1 MRTGKRCDQQRCFSD
16 ADQNYYYFVE
26 RKKMRCF
33 VMRNM
38 LGIILAGLAVVA
50 LPAIAD
56 EVRLKPFVLG
66 TAPAGN
72 MEQAVAAVKAALK
85 AQGFD
90 EAGSYSP
97 YAGATVIVVTSPE
110 IKAAAVAKAKL
121 GGFGAGQRVAVTD
134 YKGKLQVSYM
144 NPAYLG
150 AAYGLGKL
158 EAVSEKLKTAL
169 GATREFG
176 AVDGLT
182 AEALAPG
189 TYHYMVGM
197 PYFQQ
202 VDVHAKYPNYQ
213 AALAAVEKGLA
224 AGKGGTKKV
233 YRIDLPG
240 REASVFGVAIVTGD
254 GIDKGDKD
262 TDKEIMD
269 ILDWQELRITAALP
283 NEILVQGGE
292 VMSLRGRYRIAL
304 HSPDTKMA
312 GAHGFTKIMSA
323 PGGIKAALNAVA
335 GGE

>member
-1 MRTGKRCDQQRCFSD
+1 MIQS
-16 ADQNYYYFVE
+16 FVY
-26 RKKMRCF
+26 RLSGI
-33 VMRNM
+33 M
-38 LGIILAGLAVVA
+38 LVALAGTTPLLA
-50 LPAIAD
+50 AD
-56 EVRLKPFVLG
+56 EVRLKPFILG
-66 TAPAGN
+66 STPAEN
-72 MEQAVAAVKAALK
+72 MEQAVAAVKSAMK

-97 YAGATVIVVTSPE
+97 YAGAMVIVVTSPE
-110 IKAAAVAKAKL
+110 LQAAATRAKRN

-134 YKGKLQVSYM
+134 YKGTIQVSYM

-158 EAVSEKLKTAL
+158 EMVSEKLKTAL
-169 GATREFG
+169 GAAQEFG
-176 AVDGLT
+176 AVDGLS

-197 PYFQQ
+197 PYFHQ
-202 VDVHAKYPNYQ
+202 VDVLAKYPDYPT
-213 AALAAVEKGLA
+213 ALAAVEKGLA
-224 AGKGGTKKV
+224 VGKGGTKKV

-240 REASVFGVAIVTGD
+240 REASLFGVAIVSGD

-269 ILDWQELRITAALP
+269 ILDWQVLRITAALP
-283 NEILVQGGE
+283 NEMLVQGGE

-312 GAHGFTKIMSA
+312 GAHGFSKIMSA
-323 PGGIKAALNAVA
+323 PGGIKAAFSAVA
-335 GGE
+335 GGEQVKK

>member
-1 MRTGKRCDQQRCFSD
+1 VQD
-16 ADQNYYYFVE
+16 ADIGFSTASYFFE
-26 RKKMRCF
+26 RSSKMIHSCRRRF
-33 VMRNM
+33 
-38 LGIILAGLAVVA
+38 LGAILLALVGTAPLAG
-50 LPAIAD
+50 AD
-56 EVRLKPFVLG
+56 EVRLKPFILG
-66 TAPAGN
+66 TAPTGSL
-72 MEQAVAAVKAALK
+72 EQAAASVVTALK
-85 AQGFD
+85 AQGFE

-97 YAGATVIVVTSPE
+97 YAGAKVIVVTSPE
-110 IKAAAVAKAKL
+110 LKAAATRAKN

-134 YKGKLQVSYM
+134 AKGKLQVSYM

-158 EAVSEKLKTAL
+158 ETVSEKLKVAL
-169 GATREFG
+169 GATKEFG
-176 AVDGLT
+176 AVEGLT

-202 VDVHAKYPNYQ
+202 VDVLAKYPDYPT
-213 AALAAVEKGLA
+213 ALAAVERGLA

-240 REASVFGVAIVTGD
+240 REVSVFGVAIVTGD

-269 ILDWQELRITAALP
+269 ILDWQELHITAALP
-283 NEILVQGGE
+283 YEMLVQGGE
-292 VMSLRGRYRIAL
+292 VISLRGRYRIAL

-312 GAHGFTKIMSA
+312 GAHGFSKLMSA
-323 PGGIKAALNAVA
+323 PGGIKAALKAAA
-335 GGE
+335 GGEQAK

>member
-1 MRTGKRCDQQRCFSD
+1 
-16 ADQNYYYFVE
+16 V
-26 RKKMRCF
+26 
-33 VMRNM
+33 
-38 LGIILAGLAVVA
+38 GLAAVA
-50 LPAIAD
+50 SQAAAD
-56 EVRLKPFVLG
+56 EVRLKPFILG
-66 TAPAGN
+66 NAPAGD
-72 MEQAVAAVKAALK
+72 MEQAVAAVKSSLK
-85 AQGFD
+85 AQGFE

-110 IKAAAVAKAKL
+110 LKAAAAKVKF

-134 YKGKLQVSYM
+134 YKGKLQMSYM

-158 EAVSEKLKTAL
+158 EAVSAKLKTAL
-169 GATREFG
+169 GATKEFG

-202 VDVHAKYPNYQ
+202 VDVHAKHPDYQ
-213 AALAAVEKGLA
+213 TALAAVEKGLA

-240 REASVFGVAIVTGD
+240 QQTSVFGVAIVTGD

-283 NEILVQGGE
+283 YELLVQGGE
-292 VMSLRGRYRIAL
+292 VMSMRGRYRIAL

-323 PGGIKAALNAVA
+323 PGGIKAAFNAVA
-335 GGE
+335 GSGQEKK

>member
-1 MRTGKRCDQQRCFSD
+1 VIHKI
-16 ADQNYYYFVE
+16 
-26 RKKMRCF
+26 
-33 VMRNM
+33 
-38 LGIILAGLAVVA
+38 LGVILVGLAAVA
-50 LPAIAD
+50 SQAAAD
-56 EVRLKPFVLG
+56 EVRFKPFILG
-66 TAPAGN
+66 TTPAGD
-72 MEQAVAAVKAALK
+72 MEQVAAAVKSSLK

-110 IKAAAVAKAKL
+110 LKAAAAKVKF

-158 EAVSEKLKTAL
+158 EAVSAKLKTAL
-169 GATREFG
+169 GATKECG

-202 VDVHAKYPNYQ
+202 VDVHAKHPDYQ
-213 AALAAVEKGLA
+213 TALAAVEKGLA

-233 YRIDLPG
+233 YRIDMPG
-240 REASVFGVAIVTGD
+240 QQISVFGVAIVTGD

-283 NEILVQGGE
+283 YELLVQGGE
-292 VMSLRGRYRIAL
+292 VMSMRGRYRIAL

-323 PGGIKAALNAVA
+323 PGGIKAAFNAVA
-335 GGE
+335 GSGQEKK

>member
-1 MRTGKRCDQQRCFSD
+1 MRRS
-16 ADQNYYYFVE
+16 
-26 RKKMRCF
+26 
-33 VMRNM
+33 VMHKI
-38 LGIILAGLAVVA
+38 LGVVLAGLAAVA
-50 LPAIAD
+50 TQAAAD
-56 EVRLKPFVLG
+56 EVRLKPFILG
-66 TAPAGN
+66 NTPAGN
-72 MEQAVAAVKAALK
+72 LEQAAAAVKSALK
-85 AQGFD
+85 AQGFE

-97 YAGATVIVVTSPE
+97 YAGATVIVVTNME
-110 IKAAAVAKAKL
+110 IKLAASRAKY
-121 GGFGAGQRVAVTD
+121 GGFGAGQRVAVTEV
-134 YKGKLQVSYM
+134 KGVPQVSYI

-158 EAVSEKLKTAL
+158 EITTAKLKAAL
-169 GATREFG
+169 GATKAFG
-176 AVDGLT
+176 AVDGLM

-197 PYFQQ
+197 PYFHQ
-202 VDVHAKYPNYQ
+202 VDVHAKYPDYQ
-213 AALAAVEKGLA
+213 TAVAAVEKGLM

-240 REASVFGVAIVTGD
+240 MGVSVFGVAIVTGD

-283 NEILVQGGE
+283 YELLVQGGE
-292 VMSLRGRYRIAL
+292 VVSMRGRYRIAL

-335 GGE
+335 GSEQEKK

>member
-1 MRTGKRCDQQRCFSD
+1 
-16 ADQNYYYFVE
+16 
-26 RKKMRCF
+26 MRCSIYMKCLN
-33 VMRNM
+33 VVLMS
-38 LGIILAGLAVVA
+38 LAVVA
-50 LPAIAD
+50 LPVSAD
-56 EVRLKPFVLG
+56 EVRLKPFILG
-66 TAPAGN
+66 TAPTGN
-72 MEQAVAAVKAALK
+72 LEQVVAAVKTALK

-110 IKAAAVAKAKL
+110 LKSAAVAKAKL

-134 YKGKLQVSYM
+134 YKGTLQVSYM

-158 EAVSEKLKTAL
+158 EVVSEKLKAAL

-197 PYFQQ
+197 PYFHQ
-202 VDVHAKYPNYQ
+202 VDVHAKYPTYQ

-224 AGKGGTKKV
+224 AGSGGTKKV

-240 REASVFGVAIVTGD
+240 REVSVFGVAIATGD
-254 GIDKGDKD
+254 GVDKGDKD

-292 VMSLRGRYRIAL
+292 VMSLRGRFRIAL

-323 PGGIKAALNAVA
+323 PSSIKAAFRAVA
-335 GGE
+335 EGDQKTK

>member
-1 MRTGKRCDQQRCFSD
+1 
-16 ADQNYYYFVE
+16 
-26 RKKMRCF
+26 MRCF
-33 VMRNM
+33 AIHKF
-38 LGIILAGLAVVA
+38 LGILLAGMTVVA
-50 LPAIAD
+50 PQASAD
-56 EVRLKPFVLG
+56 EMHLKPFILG

-72 MEQAVAAVKAALK
+72 LEQAVTTAKAALK

-110 IKAAAVAKAKL
+110 LKAAAARAKH
-121 GGFGAGQRVAVTD
+121 GGFGAGQRVAVTE

-158 EAVSEKLKTAL
+158 GTVSEKLKLAL
-169 GATREFG
+169 GATKEFG

-197 PYFQQ
+197 PYFHQ
-202 VDVHAKYPNYQ
+202 VDVVAKHPDYQ
-213 AALAAVEKGLA
+213 TALAAVEKGLA

-254 GIDKGDKD
+254 GIDKGAKD
-262 TDKEIMD
+262 TDREIMD
-269 ILDWQELRITAALP
+269 IMDWQELRITPMLP
-283 NEILVQGGE
+283 HEMLVQGGE
-292 VMSLRGRYRIAL
+292 VISLRGRFRLAL

-312 GAHGFTKIMSA
+312 GAHGFTKLMSA
-323 PGGIKAALNAVA
+323 PGGIKSAFNAVA
-335 GGE
+335 EGDKVQ

>member
-1 MRTGKRCDQQRCFSD
+1 MYNS
-16 ADQNYYYFVE
+16 
-26 RKKMRCF
+26 
-33 VMRNM
+33 VMHKI
-38 LGIILAGLAVVA
+38 LGVILVGLAAVA
-50 LPAIAD
+50 AGVAVAAD
-56 EVRLKPFVLG
+56 EARLKPFILG
-66 TAPAGN
+66 TAPGGN
-72 MEQAVAAVKAALK
+72 QEQAVTTVKAALR
-85 AQGFD
+85 AQGFE

-110 IKAAAVAKAKL
+110 LKAVAASAKH

-144 NPAYLG
+144 NPAYIG

-158 EAVSEKLKTAL
+158 DTVSGKLRAAL
-169 GATREFG
+169 GATKEFG

-197 PYFQQ
+197 PYFHQ
-202 VDVHAKYPNYQ
+202 VDVHAKHPDYQ
-213 AALAAVEKGLA
+213 TALAAVEKGLA

-240 REASVFGVAIVTGD
+240 QQVSVFGVAILTGD

-283 NEILVQGGE
+283 YELLVQGGE

-323 PGGIKAALNAVA
+323 PGGIKTALTAVA
-335 GGE
+335 EGDKVTK

>member
-1 MRTGKRCDQQRCFSD
+1 
-16 ADQNYYYFVE
+16 
-26 RKKMRCF
+26 MRCF
-33 VMRNM
+33 AMRKM
-38 LGIILAGLAVVA
+38 LGVILLGLTVA
-50 LPAIAD
+50 ASSATAD
-56 EVRLKPFVLG
+56 DVRLKPFVLG
-66 TAPAGN
+66 TEPAGG
-72 MEQAVAAVKAALK
+72 MEQAVAAVKSSLK
-85 AQGFD
+85 VQGFD

-110 IKAAAVAKAKL
+110 LRAATAKAKF

-158 EAVSEKLKTAL
+158 ETVSEKLKKAL
-169 GATREFG
+169 GATKEFG
-176 AVDGLT
+176 AVDGLK

-202 VDVHAKYPNYQ
+202 VDVLAKYPDYPT
-213 AALAAVEKGLA
+213 ALAAVEKGLT

-233 YRIDLPG
+233 YRIDMPE
-240 REASVFGVAIVTGD
+240 RQVSVFGVAIVTGD
-254 GIDKGDKD
+254 GIDKGHKD

-283 NEILVQGGE
+283 YEVLVQGGE
-292 VMSLRGRYRIAL
+292 VVALRGRYRIAL

-323 PGGIKAALNAVA
+323 PGGIKAALKSVA
-335 GGE
+335 EGDQAK

>member
-1 MRTGKRCDQQRCFSD
+1 
-16 ADQNYYYFVE
+16 
-26 RKKMRCF
+26 MRCS
-33 VMRNM
+33 VIHKLM
-38 LGIILAGLAVVA
+38 GVILAGLAVVA
-50 LPAIAD
+50 PHAAAD
-56 EVRLKPFVLG
+56 EVRLKPLILG
-66 TAPAGN
+66 ATPPGN
-72 MEQAVAAVKAALK
+72 LEQVVTAVKTALK
-85 AQGFD
+85 TQGFE

-97 YAGATVIVVTSPE
+97 YAGATVIVVTSTE
-110 IKAAAVAKAKL
+110 LKAAAARAKL

-134 YKGKLQVSYM
+134 YKGKLQVSYI

-158 EAVSEKLKTAL
+158 ETVAEKIKTAL

-197 PYFQQ
+197 PYFNQ
-202 VDVHAKYPNYQ
+202 VYVHAKHPDYQ

-233 YRIDLPG
+233 YRIDLPD
-240 REASVFGVAIVTGD
+240 RQVSVFGVAIVAGD
-254 GIDKGDKD
+254 GIDKGTKD

-283 NEILVQGGE
+283 YELLVQDGE

-312 GAHGFTKIMSA
+312 GEHGFTKIMSA
-323 PGGIKAALNAVA
+323 PGGIKAALGAVA
-335 GGE
+335 GGDPAAK